1 MSVALINPR
10 SGQHNVAPKT
20 WHSPTEEGTYVLAG
34 RPDTG
39 GTPVLVRL
47 RAHTI
52 REVEVL
58 SEST

>member
-1 MSVALINPR
+1 MVQIIVTNADVARASCPLSRERPAPAQR
-10 SGQHNVAPKT
+10 GQDAHAT
-20 WHSPTEEGTYVLAG
+20 AG
-34 RPDTG
+34 V
-39 GTPVLVRL
+39 TPALVRL